1 MERRFETWARRAAKS
16 QEQSPEESLAQAQDV
31 LRWSIRKNGPDSTFS
46 IKAMNEVANQLS
58 ELERVAEEVS
68 LRETIVQSLR
78 ASVGPEHLSTLSA
91 EWKLATCLMTLD
103 RPEEAEPLFAH
114 VVDGRASAL
123 GPDDTQTLT
132 AMAWNASATKRLGRL
147 AEARLL
153 QERVMAGYERR
164 GEGESDQAQL
174 AALNLASTLS
184 ELHERDE
191 AARLVRIVVD
201 VRSRTLGPD
210 DPKTVGAAAFLVSLT
225 SVPEAG

>member
-1 MERRFETWARRAAKS
+1 LERRFETWARRAAQS

-31 LRWSIRKNGPDSTFS
+31 LEWSIRKKGPDSTFS

-58 ELERVAEEVS
+58 QLERVAEEVS
-68 LRETIVQSLR
+68 LRQTIVESLR
-78 ASVGPEHLSTLSA
+78 VNVGPEHLSTLSA

-103 RPEEAEPLFAH
+103 RPEEAAPLLAH
-114 VVDGRASAL
+114 VVDGRTSAL

-147 AEARLL
+147 AEGRLL
-153 QERVMAGYERR
+153 QEQVVAGYERR

-174 AALNLASTLS
+174 AALNLASTLN
-184 ELHERDE
+184 ELREPEE
-191 AARLVRIVVD
+191 AARLARSVVD

-210 DPKTVGAAAFLVSLT
+210 DPKTVDATAFLASVT
-225 SVPEAG
+225 SAPESG